1 MALIR
6 RNSGNFSPLS
16 NWLDDFFTRDF
27 FGGGLPNFSST
38 ETTIPAANIR
48 ETPDA
53 YKVELAAPGMS
64 KEDFQ
69 VTLDGNLL
77 SIRSEKS
84 RQDESKEKGN
94 YSRQEFSYQA
104 FQRTFQ
110 LPKEVVEEEG
120 IEATYENGLLS
131 LTIPKREEAK
141 QKPPRQIAIS

>member
-6 RNSGNFSPLS
+6 RNSGQLPAWS

-38 ETTIPAANIR
+38 ETTIPAVNIR
-48 ETPDA
+48 ETSDA
-53 YKVELAAPGMS
+53 YEVELAAPGMS
-64 KEDFQ
+64 KDDFQ
-69 VTLDGNLL
+69 ITLDGNLL
-77 SIRSEKS
+77 SIKSEKS
-84 RQDESKEKGN
+84 RQDESKEEGN

-110 LPKEVVEEEG
+110 LPKDVVEEDR
-120 IEATYENGLLS
+120 IEAKYESGLLL